1 MPRPCAFCPS
11 IAKISG
17 EHIWSQWMAKL
28 FPSAAVNFSKI
39 EKDGSVSKRWRMSGL
54 DMAANVVCKTCNET
68 WMSAVEVEYAKPAMA
83 DLILGKPVKQITPE
97 RAHGI
102 SLLAFKTAVIANHML
117 PEDEEFFDISH
128 RYAFR
133 ETLSIPP
140 KVGMWLVGVA

>member
-83 DLILGKPVKQITPE
+83 DLILGKPVNLCEVP
-97 RAHGI
+97 
-102 SLLAFKTAVIANHML
+102 
-117 PEDEEFFDISH
+117 D
-128 RYAFR
+128 RYPSRKPHA
-133 ETLSIPP
+133 
-140 KVGMWLVGVA
+140 